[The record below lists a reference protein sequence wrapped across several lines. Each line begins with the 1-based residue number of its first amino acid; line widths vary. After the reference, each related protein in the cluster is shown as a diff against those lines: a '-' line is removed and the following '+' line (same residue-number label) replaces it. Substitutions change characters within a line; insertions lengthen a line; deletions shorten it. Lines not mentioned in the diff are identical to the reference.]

1 MFAVKAQ
8 LSSFL
13 QERNEAAENDLN
25 HPALPAVP
33 FIDYRAR
40 CSQTNQRKSPAHN
53 PFMGGSSIRIG
64 MDVHALR
71 GGARAELRQQ
81 TLF

>member
-40 CSQTNQRKSPAHN
+40 CPQTNQRKSPVHN
-53 PFMGGSSIRIG
+53 SFMGSSIRIG
-64 MDVHALR
+64 MDVHALC
-71 GGARAELRQQ
+71 GGARVGLRQQ

>member
-40 CSQTNQRKSPAHN
+40 CSQTNQRKSPVHN
-53 PFMGGSSIRIG
+53 SFMGSSIRIG

-71 GGARAELRQQ
+71 GGACAELQQQ